1 MFSTLFVD
9 TSHSSSPVPF
19 SFCLSIY
26 RLLSL
31 YQSFLRHYLILSLA
45 YSFFISLSQSISSL
59 LFLYLTFSF
68 FLSVNFLSLTYKFS
82 FSVFLFRTNFFFLCL
97 FLSLSLLLF
106 HSIWFSLFLYPNVCR
121 LSSTSFLRLEPRCF
135 QRLSASLL
143 FSALRNVFVE
153 VYRLVS
159 MTTPTAM
166 SIKNSGSVIRSS
178 LVLSDSDR
186 GCDNLTSKLFLS
198 PASWLQ
204 SFVRLFAWSS
214 PLVRRR
220 PARTL

>member
-31 YQSFLRHYLILSLA
+31 YQSFLRNYLILSLA

-97 FLSLSLLLF
+97 FLSLSL
-106 HSIWFSLFLYPNVCR
+106 SLT
-121 LSSTSFLRLEPRCF
+121 LSFYLIQS
-135 QRLSASLL
+135 LSLSQCL
-143 FSALRNVFVE
+143 
-153 VYRLVS
+153 
-159 MTTPTAM
+159 
-166 SIKNSGSVIRSS
+166 S
-178 LVLSDSDR
+178 LVLNVLSPAWASMLPTAFSISSIFCSTQCFCWSLSSSFHDNANSDEHKKLQIRDQIEFGFERQRPRLRQPHIKVVPLS
-186 GCDNLTSKLFLS
+186 CQLTSKFCATFCVIKS
-198 PASWLQ
+198 VGS
-204 SFVRLFAWSS
+204 
-214 PLVRRR
+214 
-220 PARTL
+220 T

>member
-97 FLSLSLLLF
+97 FLSLSL
-106 HSIWFSLFLYPNVCR
+106 SY
-121 LSSTSFLRLEPRCF
+121 SF
-135 QRLSASLL
+135 
-143 FSALRNVFVE
+143 
-153 VYRLVS
+153 
-159 MTTPTAM
+159 
-166 SIKNSGSVIRSS
+166 I
-178 LVLSDSDR
+178 LSDSVSFFIPMFFACPQRPFSGLSLDASN
-186 GCDNLTSKLFLS
+186 GFQHLFYFLLY
-198 PASWLQ
+198 AMFLLK
-204 SFVRLFAWSS
+204 FIV
-214 PLVRRR
+214 
-220 PARTL
+220 